1 MKGKK
6 VIDMTAYKLHG
17 YSKKYISLYTKDYVG
32 HKFNVTNGVKL
43 LREAYQQR
51 QIYKETYGFEASSFV
66 INNTVFI
73 DISKLYINKGTKH
86 IKFNGGFLPLSR
98 INRVDIV

>member
-1 MKGKK
+1 
-6 VIDMTAYKLHG
+6 MTTYKLHG
-17 YSKKYISLYTKDYVG
+17 YDKKFISLYTKDNVG
-32 HKFNVTNGVKL
+32 YKFNVTNGIKL

-51 QIYKETYGFEASSFV
+51 QIYKETYGFNASSFV